1 MNLHKLI
8 KDLKDMRTAGFIDCN
23 IQCLLN
29 KLEESGFEW
38 VFSCEGMEVKEVE

>member
-23 IQCLLN
+23 IQYLLN
-29 KLEESGFEW
+29 KLEE
-38 VFSCEGMEVKEVE
+38 VVDDKVILPKYV